1 MLAHD
6 PATRFAGSPA
16 PLRAVHA
23 RRQHTGFEKAKS
35 LPADVLIL
43 DLEDA
48 VAPDAKA
55 AARQHVLAAV
65 RSGFG
70 HREVVVRIN
79 GLRTRWAVTIWT
91 R

>member
-1 MLAHD
+1 MIPPRD
-6 PATRFAGSPA
+6 SPVRPRRSA
-16 PLRAVHA
+16 LYMPGANIRAL
-23 RRQHTGFEKAKS
+23 EKAKS